1 MIRMKKL
8 LNYLD
13 IKLIK
18 IMKKELIDLFE
29 KLGFG
34 AIVIDDNANITS
46 VKEAIAYGKLRTMI
60 DDAHESTN
68 NINYRKCTD
77 DDIANISIVLINA
90 TKFDDDD
97 IKIATVDDLKKF
109 ATALDNANNIFN
121 KLANAKLKI
130 LAEAIRNKQA
140 EEKKKDTDNLEDLSK
155 EELIAR
161 LREKMK

>member
-1 MIRMKKL
+1 MKKL

-18 IMKKELIDLFE
+18 IMKKELIDIFE
-29 KLGFG
+29 KLGFEPL
-34 AIVIDDNANITS
+34 VIDDNANITS
-46 VKEAIAYGKLRTMI
+46 VKEAIAYSKLHAMI
-60 DDAHESTN
+60 DDAHDS
-68 NINYRKCTD
+68 INSINHHKCTD

-90 TKFDDDD
+90 TNFDDND
-97 IKIATVDDLKKF
+97 IKIATADDLKKF

-130 LAEAIRNKQA
+130 LTEAIRNKQA
-140 EEKKKDTDNLEDLSK
+140 EENKKAIDNLEDLSK